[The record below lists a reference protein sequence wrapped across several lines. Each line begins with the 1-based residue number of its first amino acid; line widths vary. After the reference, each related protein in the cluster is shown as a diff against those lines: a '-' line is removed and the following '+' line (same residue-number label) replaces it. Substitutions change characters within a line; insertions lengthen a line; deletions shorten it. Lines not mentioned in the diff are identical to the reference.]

1 MWKNESVKVE
11 LKPTFISGIMAASGN
26 KPPGVVPS
34 KMTYMM
40 HDLRFGSTIKENIFD
55 LARDRKIFLTNH
67 SLSFSKAKFY
77 PNISRFGEY
86 YDIPIKPIKDPFTT
100 LFKKGSTKA
109 MRVLTA
115 IDQEDPKML
124 ENTSIE
130 IWKQI
135 WHRDLDITDDLILS
149 EAMSAAG
156 VAPEAAKK
164 YLEMTQ

>member
-1 MWKNESVKVE
+1 MGIGFEQILRHNHVWKNESVKVE

-40 HDLRFGSTIKENIFD
+40 HDL
-55 LARDRKIFLTNH
+55 
-67 SLSFSKAKFY
+67 
-77 PNISRFGEY
+77 SRFGEY

-115 IDQEDPKML
+115 IDQEDPKCSK
-124 ENTSIE
+124 T
-130 IWKQI
+130 
-135 WHRDLDITDDLILS
+135 HLS
-149 EAMSAAG
+149 KFGSKFGIAI
-156 VAPEAAKK
+156 
-164 YLEMTQ
+164 

>member
-1 MWKNESVKVE
+1 
-11 LKPTFISGIMAASGN
+11 
-26 KPPGVVPS
+26 
-34 KMTYMM
+34 
-40 HDLRFGSTIKENIFD
+40 
-55 LARDRKIFLTNH
+55 
-67 SLSFSKAKFY
+67 
-77 PNISRFGEY
+77 
-86 YDIPIKPIKDPFTT
+86 
-100 LFKKGSTKA
+100 

-115 IDQEDPKML
+115 IDQEDPKIL

-135 WHRDLDITDDLILS
+135 WHRDLDITDDVILS

>member
-1 MWKNESVKVE
+1 M
-11 LKPTFISGIMAASGN
+11 
-26 KPPGVVPS
+26 
-34 KMTYMM
+34 
-40 HDLRFGSTIKENIFD
+40 
-55 LARDRKIFLTNH
+55 
-67 SLSFSKAKFY
+67 SLSKAEFY